1 VLGVVGVVALSVRLT
16 PILTGG
22 GLRFWGRYDDGVYY
36 TASASL
42 LDGRL
47 PYRDF
52 VLLHPPLI
60 TLVLLP
66 FTLLGRLT
74 SDPTGLVAARIT
86 WMLLGSAT
94 AVLVARY
101 AGRWGTP
108 AALVAGLW
116 FACSASAGYAA
127 QTTFI
132 EPAADLAM
140 FGGVVLLSGDR
151 VRPRRDL
158 VAGLLL
164 GIALTGKIWYVVP
177 VGAVLIATLLDRRR
191 ASAARAGGV
200 AVAAASA
207 ILLPFFALAPREMWH
222 MVVFDQLSRP
232 RHGRTS
238 VIDRLGTA
246 VGGRALGVSPNLG
259 HVITA
264 LATAVFAVA
273 LVVCL
278 RERRTRPVAAV
289 ALGTVGVLLVSPV
302 VFHHYGDFTAAS
314 VAVTVAAGW
323 SLLLRQV
330 TVRRF
335 AAGLGVVALVASGLA
350 VATQPKGRIFP
361 AVATASL
368 PKGCITADD
377 PTTLILANRL
387 SSDLRAGCDVAVDV
401 TGASYGVRV
410 GRGKDLAYQDWLHA
424 YLRSGS
430 AMIVA
435 RRRHDGLHKSAVP
448 ALGTQVVNDGIVHV
462 LTPSS

>member
-1 VLGVVGVVALSVRLT
+1 MVGAVALLVRLV

-22 GLRFWGRYDDGVYY
+22 GLHFWGRYDDGVYY

-74 SDPTGLVAARIT
+74 SDPTGLVVARLT
-86 WMLLGSAT
+86 WMLLGIAT

-116 FACSASAGYAA
+116 FACSASAAYAA

-140 FGGVVLLSGDR
+140 FGGVVLLTCDR
-151 VRPRRDL
+151 ARPRHEL

-177 VGAVLIATLLDRRR
+177 VGAVLLATLLDRR
-191 ASAARAGGV
+191 ASAIRAGAV
-200 AVAAASA
+200 AVVTASA

-232 RHGRTS
+232 SHGHTS

-246 VGGRALGVSPNLG
+246 IGGRALGVSPTTG
-259 HVITA
+259 HLITA
-264 LATAVFAVA
+264 LATAAFAVA

-314 VAVTVAAGW
+314 VATTVGVGW

-330 TVRRF
+330 TVRRL
-335 AAGLGVVALVASGLA
+335 AAGLGVAALAAGGLA
-350 VATQPKGRIFP
+350 VATQPKGLRFP

-368 PKGCITADD
+368 PAGCVTADD

-401 TGASYGVRV
+401 TGASYGVRAR
-410 GRGKDLAYQDWLHA
+410 RGQDLSYQDWLHA

-435 RRRHDGLHKSAVP
+435 RRAHDGLNRAAVP
-448 ALGTQVVNDGIVHV
+448 ALGTPVVNDGIVHV
-462 LTPSS
+462 LTPGA

>member
-1 VLGVVGVVALSVRLT
+1 MVGAVALLVRLM
-16 PILTGG
+16 PIITGG
-22 GLRFWGRYDDGVYY
+22 GLHFWGRYDDGVYY
-36 TASASL
+36 AASASL

-74 SDPTGLVAARIT
+74 SDPTGLVAARLT
-86 WMLLGSAT
+86 WMLLGTAT

-116 FACSASAGYAA
+116 FACSASTSYAA
-127 QTTFI
+127 ETTFI

-140 FGGVVLLSGDR
+140 FGGVVLLTCDR
-151 VRPRRDL
+151 VRPRHEL

-177 VGAVLIATLLDRRR
+177 VGVLLIATLLDRR
-191 ASAARAGGV
+191 ASAARAG
-200 AVAAASA
+200 ATAAAMASA
-207 ILLPFFALAPREMWH
+207 ILLPFFVLAPSQMWH

-232 RHGRTS
+232 RHGHTS

-246 VGGRALGVSPNLG
+246 IGGRTLGASTSAA
-259 HVITA
+259 HAITA
-264 LATAVFAVA
+264 VAAAVFTVA

-278 RERRTRPVAAV
+278 RERGTRPVAAV
-289 ALGTVGVLLVSPV
+289 ALGTVGVLLGSPV

-314 VAVTVAAGW
+314 VAATTAVGW
-323 SLLLRQV
+323 SLLLRRV
-330 TVRRF
+330 AARRLAAGF
-335 AAGLGVVALVASGLA
+335 AAAALVAGGLA
-350 VATQPKGRIFP
+350 VATQPKGRTFP

-368 PKGCITADD
+368 PSGCITADD

-401 TGASYGVRV
+401 TGASYGVRA
-410 GRGKDLAYQDWLHA
+410 GRGKNLPYQTWLHA

-430 AMIVA
+430 AMILA
-435 RRRHDGLHKSAVP
+435 RRAHDGLRKSAVP
-448 ALGTQVVNDGIVHV
+448 TLGVPVVNDGIVHV
-462 LTPSS
+462 LTPSA